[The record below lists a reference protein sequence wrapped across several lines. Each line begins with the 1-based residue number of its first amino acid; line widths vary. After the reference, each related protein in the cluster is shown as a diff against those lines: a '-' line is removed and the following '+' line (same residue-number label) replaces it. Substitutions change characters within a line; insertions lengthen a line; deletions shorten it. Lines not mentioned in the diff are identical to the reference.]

1 MTQIIIGEI
10 NMSSLES
17 EIPPYQKQIA
27 FKDMVRY
34 ANKYDKNLEEV
45 ISLIKKGGVSIEDAF
60 KIITKN
66 PANNLGLTNKGI
78 IKVGA
83 DADFCVFDSDLKLMD
98 VLAHGVLMME
108 NYDLKV
114 NDSF

>member
-1 MTQIIIGEI
+1 
-10 NMSSLES
+10 LKVW
-17 EIPPYQKQIA
+17 Y
-27 FKDMVRY
+27 
-34 ANKYDKNLEEV
+34 
-45 ISLIKKGGVSIEDAF
+45 EDAF

-66 PANNLGLTNKGI
+66 PANNLGLSNKGI